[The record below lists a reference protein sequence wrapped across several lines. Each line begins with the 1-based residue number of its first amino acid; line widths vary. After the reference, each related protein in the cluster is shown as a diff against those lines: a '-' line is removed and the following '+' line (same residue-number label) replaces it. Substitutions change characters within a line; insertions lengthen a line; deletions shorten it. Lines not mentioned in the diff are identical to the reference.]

1 MERVARQRF
10 RGRLHAGQFSACHG
24 FEPCRPCKSRRSAVF
39 PDIKLETAEL
49 NRGNLLL
56 YSLLSNSRFM
66 SWAEDYH
73 AELVKRATAATEI
86 EDDEEALR
94 AFLAVTDR
102 STILSDLAA
111 GVAKNRRFGTAFGER
126 NSHALHEA
134 ERVVQTAR
142 RGWRGCSPSG

>member
-10 RGRLHAGQFSACHG
+10 RGNLHAGQFSACHG
-24 FEPCRPCKSRRSAVF
+24 FEPCNTLQKSSLPPF
-39 PDIKLETAEL
+39 PDIELETAEL
-49 NRGNLLL
+49 NRGNRLL

-111 GVAKNRRFGTAFGER
+111 GVAKTAD
-126 NSHALHEA
+126 SAP
-134 ERVVQTAR
+134 
-142 RGWRGCSPSG
+142 PSASETVMHCMRLSA

>member
-1 MERVARQRF
+1 MPGSSARATASSRADPAKVVA
-10 RGRLHAGQFSACHG
+10 AAD
-24 FEPCRPCKSRRSAVF
+24 F

-73 AELVKRATAATEI
+73 AGLVKRATAATEI

-94 AFLAVTDR
+94 GFR
-102 STILSDLAA
+102 SDGSVDNPFRPCSRRCEKPPIRHRLRR
-111 GVAKNRRFGTAFGER
+111 AKQSCTA
-126 NSHALHEA
+126 
-134 ERVVQTAR
+134 
-142 RGWRGCSPSG
+142 